1 MSECDAVVTKHTALV
16 AEKTEL
22 QGVLS
27 GGAASVQ
34 DIINKTERLKEQ
46 KNNLEKQVSDVQKH
60 VKAEEELIEYW
71 PVRHE
76 GDF

>member
-1 MSECDAVVTKHTALV
+1 MSECDAVVAKHTALV

-22 QGVLS
+22 QGVL
-27 GGAASVQ
+27 SVQ

-46 KNNLEKQVSDVQKH
+46 KNNLEKQVSDVQKR